1 MGFRVYEIKMDSN
14 NTAPEG
20 KQAPTQT
27 ISSPIGADYLEK
39 FDAILAH
46 IRLTKPRFKKVDLLR
61 YWIDKEF
68 EALNTGKKSND

>member
-1 MGFRVYEIKMDSN
+1 MDRN

-46 IRLTKPRFKKVDLLR
+46 IRLTKPRFKKVDLFRL
-61 YWIDKEF
+61 WIDREF
-68 EALNTGKKSND
+68 EALNTEKK